1 MSSNKCLNC
10 GAPVFSGEIVC
21 SYCGT
26 EIFPVEQLNKASS
39 VIHKYTEVEISVPV
53 YNEDNLPIVEEDN
66 SENDVVNQ
74 VGASFFFGVPAV
86 ASLIG
91 LFTTPSWEPYCDSDT
106 GRMIIRWMI
115 VLGGPAFWYMTATV
129 IFKKEEQ
136 KNAGCLL
143 GIVLLAF
150 YYIMMRYLA
159 S

>member
-1 MSSNKCLNC
+1 MSSKKCLNC

-26 EIFPVEQLNKASS
+26 EIASDEQVKKRPS
-39 VIHKYTEVEISVPV
+39 VIHKHTEVEISVPISD
-53 YNEDNLPIVEEDN
+53 EDTTPVVDKGNADD
-66 SENDVVNQ
+66 DVVNQ

-91 LFTTPSWEPYCDSDT
+91 LFTTASWEPYCDSDT
-106 GRMIIRWMI
+106 GRTIIRWMI

-136 KNAGCLL
+136 KNAGCL
-143 GIVLLAF
+143 
-150 YYIMMRYLA
+150 
-159 S
+159 